1 MGGGELLVEE
11 QGVEEAEA
19 VRLGH
24 HLHRAGA
31 NPLLCIASL
40 PVPSL
45 SLSLSPAPPAAQ
57 MEDSPKAPP
66 LKRSQLRNNQLP
78 KFNSPPSSSPSS
90 I

>member
-45 SLSLSPAPPAAQ
+45 SLSL
-57 MEDSPKAPP
+57 
-66 LKRSQLRNNQLP
+66 LLLLLLRWKTRLRLLL
-78 KFNSPPSSSPSS
+78 
-90 I
+90 

>member
-40 PVPSL
+40 LVP
-45 SLSLSPAPPAAQ
+45 SLSPAPPAAQ